1 MQTLARLLMI
11 LVLFNGMQQA
21 QAELTTENSTLY
33 MIAGRLMA
41 VKHTT
46 RYWFALNQGECYC
59 LS

>member
-33 MIAGRLMA
+33 MLAGRLMA
-41 VKHTT
+41 VKQTT